1 MPLDD
6 TPPPRLALLFPGVSF
21 GTRSRSLANR
31 VMLGERIFV
40 RALGWAD
47 RQAADY
53 LVKRGVLTIEATTNI
68 LALTRDPE
76 GGKAHLVGFPDGS
89 QAERRGNRPWRVFR
103 AARVDCGG
111 GPGQAADFAW
121 NQNRNLAALGA
132 LS

>member
-40 RALGWAD
+40 RDLGWPD

-53 LVKRGVLTIEATTNI
+53 LVRRGVITIAATTNI
-68 LALTRDPE
+68 LVLTREPE

-103 AARVDCGG
+103 PARIDWGG
-111 GPGQAADFAW
+111 GAGQAGDFAW
-121 NQNRNLAALGA
+121 SENSKLAAMGA